1 MGAVSSS
8 SVENKVVVKIFGEE
22 YPITGS
28 DDPAYISK
36 IADFLDSRM
45 QDVARRSRTRAREK
59 VAILTALS
67 LASELHDTAE
77 SARNKATTREMNLD
91 DVLARLDR
99 ALSDDLPVS

>member
-1 MGAVSSS
+1 MSSP

-67 LASELHDTAE
+67 LASEILDNAE
-77 SARNKATTREMNLD
+77 SVRESAATRKTNLD
-91 DVLARLDR
+91 EVLARLDR
-99 ALSDDLPVS
+99 ALGDDQPTP

>member
-1 MGAVSSS
+1 MSSS

-67 LASELHDTAE
+67 LASELHETADSLKQ
-77 SARNKATTREMNLD
+77 SAATEKANLD
-91 DVLARLDR
+91 EVLARLDR
-99 ALSDDLPVS
+99 ALADDRAVS

>member
-1 MGAVSSS
+1 MGALTSS

-45 QDVARRSRTRAREK
+45 QDVAQRSRTRAREK

-67 LASELHDTAE
+67 LASELLETTE
-77 SARNKATTREMNLD
+77 SLRHTDASRQTDLD
-91 DVLARLDR
+91 SVLARLDR
-99 ALSDDLPVS
+99 ALQMTD

>member
-1 MGAVSSS
+1 MSSS
-8 SVENKVVVKIFGEE
+8 PVENKVVVKIFGEE

-67 LASELHDTAE
+67 LASELHETAE
-77 SARNKATTREMNLD
+77 SVRQTAADRDTNLD

-99 ALSDDLPVS
+99 ALDDERLMS